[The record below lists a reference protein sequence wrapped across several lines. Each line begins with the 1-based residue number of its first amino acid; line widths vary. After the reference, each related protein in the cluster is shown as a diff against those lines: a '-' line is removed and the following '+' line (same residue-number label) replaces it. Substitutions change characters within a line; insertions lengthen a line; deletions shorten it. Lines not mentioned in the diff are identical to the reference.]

1 MFFFSNFLRLGTLK
15 ILLDALSSV
24 LYHSKKSQGKIF
36 TAMSTEFL
44 KILAPFNG
52 VEKKLRGSRME
63 LEEKTGHV
71 PHPSSGPLRR
81 SWVLSQQKELC
92 KKADEKPF

>member
-1 MFFFSNFLRLGTLK
+1 MFFSNLLRLGILK
-15 ILLDALSSV
+15 ILLDTLSSV
-24 LYHSKKSQGKIF
+24 PCHSKKSQDNVF

-44 KILAPFNG
+44 KILAPINSA
-52 VEKKLRGSRME
+52 EKRIGGSRME

-71 PHPSSGPLRR
+71 PHPSFGPLRR

-92 KKADEKPF
+92 